1 MKYEMYYRL
10 LRLPWSEAASM
21 LTKTIIISLVF
32 FLASCSAV
40 GKIQSGTNE
49 MRTLAEES
57 KQEFEKINEAAS
69 ATDPRISEIKE
80 RSNQG
85 ISKQTAIIEKT
96 ETVIEATSGVKDIVP
111 WWATT
116 LEVVIVGLAI
126 LGTCFALWYSGL
138 GLLVKKLIGYIPSAK
153 IQEAKLL
160 SEAIDEQNK
169 TTIREAIAAMRAMD
183 PELNKAFEK
192 HKNAKL

>member
-1 MKYEMYYRL
+1 
-10 LRLPWSEAASM
+10 M

-40 GKIQSGTNE
+40 GKIQSGANE
-49 MRTLAEES
+49 IRTLAEES